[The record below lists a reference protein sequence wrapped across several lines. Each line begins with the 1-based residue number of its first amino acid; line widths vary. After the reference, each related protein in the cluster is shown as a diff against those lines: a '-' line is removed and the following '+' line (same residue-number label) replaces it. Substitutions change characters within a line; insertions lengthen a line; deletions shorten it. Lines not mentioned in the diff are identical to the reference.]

1 MWQFYKN
8 QCIIGYRIVFSDTW
22 SNNCQTT
29 KAIAENWFKLLF
41 KKDMFL
47 AGLFLDWIQKTAD

>member
-8 QCIIGYRIVFSDTW
+8 QCIIEYRIVFSDTW

-29 KAIAENWFKLLF
+29 KAIAETWFKLLF

-47 AGLFLDWIQKTAD
+47 AGLVLDWI